1 MSSSINWLSTP
12 IREATEGCP
21 GIVIMCP
28 GLSSRSCPSF
38 YFIFFKQYF
47 PTWSCRSLGRW
58 DFCLPAW
65 PWSPPFS
72 SWLPPRGWKEKNA
85 TWWAKVES
93 KPRSQVRSGLTW
105 RLHPGPGWTTSSSRR
120 RSPRRICTRG
130 SSSATLKSEKSEIQG
145 FFCFLYFIWA
155 WVLSTTWKWFELDHF
170 LKWVRPKIW
179 MI

>member
-21 GIVIMCP
+21 GIVIMCA

-38 YFIFFKQYF
+38 YFIFFKEYF

-72 SWLPPRGWKEKNA
+72 SWLPPRGWKEKKRHLVSKGWVKA
-85 TWWAKVES
+85 TISSPVWTHLKA
-93 KPRSQVRSGLTW
+93 P
-105 RLHPGPGWTTSSSRR
+105 PGPGWTTSSSRR
-120 RSPRRICTRG
+120 RSPRRICTGG

-145 FFCFLYFIWA
+145 FFFVLYTSS
-155 WVLSTTWKWFELDHF
+155 VPEC
-170 LKWVRPKIW
+170 
-179 MI
+179 